1 MPLNT
6 DEDEEDNWEDE
17 EEEQPKNEK
26 VVKRDVVVKQPTKV
40 VGVKK
45 QEQAVAEFELAQVPT
60 QHTLAIRNKDS
71 GELMSVEEGIV
82 AILNLLSRIEKVVG

>member
-6 DEDEEDNWEDE
+6 DEDEEDVWEDE

-26 VVKRDVVVKQPTKV
+26 VVKRDPVVKQPVKV
-40 VGVKK
+40 APAKK
-45 QEQAVAEFELAQVPT
+45 QEQVVAEFELAQVPT
-60 QHTLAIRNKDS
+60 QHTLAIKNKET

-82 AILNLLSRIEKVVG
+82 AILNLLSKIEKVVG

>member
-6 DEDEEDNWEDE
+6 DEDEEDVWEDE

-26 VVKRDVVVKQPTKV
+26 VVKRDAAVKQSAKV
-40 VGVKK
+40 PVAKR

-60 QHTLAIRNKDS
+60 QHTLAIRNKETGD
-71 GELMSVEEGIV
+71 LMSVEEGIV
-82 AILNLLSRIEKVVG
+82 AILNLLNKIEKVVG